1 MQMLT
6 STQKLLRQRSL
17 FSSLIPLLALFLGL
31 GSVQTASAQLTGYV
45 SNNVT
50 IVAQRTAASPS
61 TTTDYDGTAADPVV
75 NPAFQGTDLGGGNGF
90 SLSGGTLTLSAAF
103 GDISTAATRPVLSAK
118 VSYRVYLANST
129 AQLPGFSDVVLSRV
143 AGSSDTNPKF
153 TNTSANVNLLTQP
166 AVLGGGTYKVEIQ
179 FSGTRQATSN
189 PSGAPVSFSD
199 PLYTATF
206 IVTPPLNA
214 PPGSTTTWVGGAAG
228 APNDWLT
235 AANWSNGVPSARA
248 NAIIPSPP
256 RPNAPILNNNTAD
269 YSVKNLTLQ
278 IQDPANAFTTRGL
291 VRITTATLKIYGDV
305 ANGGNGILA
314 TTDAPGTLADPLSAS
329 AIIVF
334 AGSDQKID
342 QGRFANLIIQNNKV
356 DQATGAITPNT
367 VQAIKS
373 NFGVLEIP
381 GSLQFANNAN
391 VLLRSTVSDL
401 SGNLSL
407 DTGGNE
413 NVDLKNTGSVLGE
426 TNTAFMQGILK
437 VQRPVNTGVKE
448 TFGGVGIDITILG
461 STTAGVGQI
470 TRATGATF
478 SPVMYSG
485 ATRPVSVKRSFGVSF
500 SGLQQGF
507 NADVVFHYNNNADDL
522 NTNRD
527 GFLQIF
533 RTTSNATFQRLG
545 GIDIPDP
552 TSYPGNGGTV
562 EVMGLN
568 SINTLTLADYE
579 RNPLPVTLISFSA
592 KRVGTDAVMTWE
604 TASELNNK
612 GYNVQVSTD
621 GNTFRTIGFVA
632 SESVN
637 STTAKTYSFTDTEMN
652 KVGVRYYR
660 LQQVDVDGKTALFAP
675 RAVTFEGRATASGV
689 LAYPNPFTNE
699 VRLNLTS
706 ATEGNGLVRITDMTG
721 RLIGQRQVALIKGA
735 NDVEVSNVYDLKSG
749 LYMMNVTLPNG
760 ETKNLKVVKQ

>member
-1 MQMLT
+1 MQTLIF
-6 STQKLLRQRSL
+6 TQKLLRQRSFL
-17 FSSLIPLLALFLGL
+17 SFIIPLLALFLGL
-31 GSVQTASAQLTGYV
+31 GATQAVSAQGYV
-45 SNNVT
+45 FSNVNIIAQTTSTATSSTTLYYGKRNVLGQIPFNGAALGGT
-50 IVAQRTAASPS
+50 SGGVAIPFDPANGGVLTLNAASFRTSAANTPSS
-61 TTTDYDGTAADPVV
+61 TTIY
-75 NPAFQGTDLGGGNGF
+75 Q
-90 SLSGGTLTLSAAF
+90 
-103 GDISTAATRPVLSAK
+103 
-118 VSYRVYLANST
+118 YRVYLAGT
-129 AQLPGFSDVVLSRV
+129 AVLPSYSIVNLADQGNGIDFANPA
-143 AGSSDTNPKF
+143 AG
-153 TNTSANVNLLTQP
+153 VNLLTQP
-166 AVLGGGTYKVEIQ
+166 GVLGGGNYIVEIQ
-179 FSGTRQATSN
+179 ARYTDNDPLNNFPSYSDPSATSGN
-189 PSGAPVSFSD
+189 M
-199 PLYTATF
+199 ATF
-206 IVTPPLNA
+206 SLVSPAVTPV
-214 PPGSTTTWVGGAAG
+214 GGTTTWVGGATG

-235 AANWSNGVPSARA
+235 AANWNNGVPSARA

-461 STTAGVGQI
+461 SSTAGVGQI

-507 NADVVFHYNNNADDL
+507 NADVVFHYNNNADEL

-637 STTAKTYSFTDTEMN
+637 STTAKTYSFTDTEKN